1 MTPAFIFISSQKHLS
16 GYTFVAMRPLVCG
29 NFGEWG
35 TVRLRWTGIFPPATV
50 EKNQV
55 EMIKSHKTRWFYAQV
70 NPQSTV
76 VYPHLANSGR
86 CES

>member
-1 MTPAFIFISSQKHLS
+1 MCHIVLV
-16 GYTFVAMRPLVCG
+16 YTNNLVV
-29 NFGEWG
+29 

-76 VYPHLANSGR
+76 VYPHLASSGR